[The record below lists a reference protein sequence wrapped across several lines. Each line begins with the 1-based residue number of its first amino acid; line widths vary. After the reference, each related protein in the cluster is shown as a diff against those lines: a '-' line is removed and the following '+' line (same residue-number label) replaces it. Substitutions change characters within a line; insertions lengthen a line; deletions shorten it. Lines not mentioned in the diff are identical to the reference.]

1 MRLPQPAPAAGHTRK
16 SRGSEE
22 DASLSLGS
30 NGGALFSTSPGE
42 TEAKA
47 AHGPIHPEQ
56 ATVGRRLRGEV
67 GLMSHS
73 QPRPRPS
80 KRDLGGHPGVW
91 SPAAE
96 RPWRQPRAA
105 RRVHRE
111 SHVADCDCGAA
122 HRSGRTGLFPIVPS
136 FAYTMYKRS

>member
-16 SRGSEE
+16 SQGSVV

-30 NGGALFSTSPGE
+30 NGRALFSTSPGE

-56 ATVGRRLRGEV
+56 ATVGRLRGEAA
-67 GLMSHS
+67 L
-73 QPRPRPS
+73 PS
-80 KRDLGGHPGVW
+80 GTLVDASASCPQVTLVSRA
-91 SPAAE
+91 AAE
-96 RPWRQPRAA
+96 RPRRQRRAA
-105 RRVHRE
+105 RRVHSE

-122 HRSGRTGLFPIVPS
+122 HSSGRNGSISHRPLICIHNVQKKLRT
-136 FAYTMYKRS
+136 